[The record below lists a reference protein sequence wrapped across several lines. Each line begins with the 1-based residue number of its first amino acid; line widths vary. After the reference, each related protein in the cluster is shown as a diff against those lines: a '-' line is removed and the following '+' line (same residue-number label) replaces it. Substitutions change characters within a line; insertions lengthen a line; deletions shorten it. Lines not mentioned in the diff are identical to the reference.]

1 MANKPDM
8 PHSAT
13 YIYRDDRSL
22 LCISSIPRN
31 DQHRYVISEKY
42 RVLHNQAANDNTR
55 SVFKA
60 GVLLLSFHILLLLP
74 MVQLKLPVLISTIA
88 AVQAVIVVSEQSES
102 LLSSESA
109 SEAMD
114 FKMAQIPGLDA
125 TKLFGHIMSDIQEF
139 VDQILHPVLTITKA
153 PVILPTVPL
162 PIINFPPSSVSSSS
176 ARPTFTRPT
185 FAMPTYTLP
194 TQPPILYQAKEKRA
208 LFNLARDLAE
218 PLYHEDEEINLYF
231 AVDDEEVASVSSA
244 SPEVNSVQ
252 SAQASDVSQFE

>member
-1 MANKPDM
+1 
-8 PHSAT
+8 
-13 YIYRDDRSL
+13 
-22 LCISSIPRN
+22 
-31 DQHRYVISEKY
+31 
-42 RVLHNQAANDNTR
+42 
-55 SVFKA
+55 
-60 GVLLLSFHILLLLP
+60 

-102 LLSSESA
+102 LFSSESV

-125 TKLFGHIMSDIQEF
+125 TKLFSHIMSDIQEF

-162 PIINFPPSSVSSSS
+162 PIISFPPSSVSSSS
-176 ARPTFTRPT
+176 VRPTFTRPTFAWPTFAMPT

-194 TQPPILYQAKEKRA
+194 TQPPILYRAKEKRA

-218 PLYHEDEEINLYF
+218 PPYHEDEEVNLYF
-231 AVDDEEVASVSSA
+231 AVDDEEVASVSS
-244 SPEVNSVQ
+244 V
-252 SAQASDVSQFE
+252 SAEASDVSQFE